1 MLLLL
6 QEEAASDVK
15 GEPEGQAALLA
26 QVIAALQDFLA
37 PPAAFCVMQADCSR
51 ASTRFAFV

>member
-15 GEPEGQAALLA
+15 GEPEGQAALLG
-26 QVIAALQDFLA
+26 QVIAALQDLLWGIQQVTA
-37 PPAAFCVMQADCSR
+37 
-51 ASTRFAFV
+51 